1 MLDVAIKS
9 CQGSTRYAAPKLAR
23 AEYGVEQKRERLCCR
38 RRCSGIDHG
47 GTRVDEHAVRAVRTC
62 HDQLDLLE
70 LSKKDTDAVIGSPPI
85 DRRPLTAEHEI
96 PPRSQG

>member
-1 MLDVAIKS
+1 VNVSVVAVV
-9 CQGSTRYAAPKLAR
+9 APGLTTA
-23 AEYGVEQKRERLCCR
+23 
-38 RRCSGIDHG
+38 
-47 GTRVDEHAVRAVRTC
+47 TRVDEHAVRAVRTC
-62 HDQLDLLE
+62 HDQLDLLG